1 MKGAKM
7 KTINRTISVL
17 VFVNL
22 LTVSFALAE
31 KVPEEKPAEII
42 PETVELP
49 VPPELPRVEL
59 PRVIQPTRRRR
70 GRLSDL
76 SSSFLYDQLTSPRQ
90 EMQARI
96 AQFVA
101 AETALVIPTI
111 ETIEKA
117 PDFIQTTV
125 KDLNIMCRIF
135 NKELELSDQ
144 VPELY
149 EMVMFSD
156 SFEHFFDHRGFF
168 GQEARRTKG
177 IYLDGYGAL
186 FLIEVDFPL
195 TAPPQAEEKEKQIEE
210 PGDPVWRQA
219 EQEIYS
225 PEKLKKKEKEA
236 DSAKE
241 YDAEK
246 VEDLKRK
253 LVKSLKYT
261 ANIRS
266 LKADESIIISVRG
279 HHSAANP
286 TKVLIIRVKK
296 SDVDAFAQG
305 ELDSGKFGQ
314 KVQML
319 MY

>member
-1 MKGAKM
+1 M

-42 PETVELP
+42 PETVELT
-49 VPPELPRVEL
+49 VSPELPRVEL
-59 PRVIQPTRRRR
+59 PLVIQPTQRRR
-70 GRLSDL
+70 GLLSDL
-76 SSSFLYDQLTSPRQ
+76 SSSLLYDPLTSPRQ

-96 AQFVA
+96 AQFIA

-135 NKELELSDQ
+135 NKELKLSKQ

-149 EMVMFSD
+149 EMVMFND
-156 SFEHFFDHRGFF
+156 SFEHFFNNRGFL
-168 GQEARRTKG
+168 GQEGRGTKG

-186 FLIEVDFPL
+186 FLIQVDFPL
-195 TAPPQAEEKEKQIEE
+195 IAPLQAEEKEKQIEA

-225 PEKLKKKEKEA
+225 PEKISKMGKEA

-241 YDAEK
+241 YDEEK
-246 VEDLKRK
+246 VKDLKRK
-253 LVKSLKYT
+253 LVKSLKHT

-266 LKADESIIISVRG
+266 LKADESIIISVKG
-279 HHSAANP
+279 HHSASNP
-286 TKVLIIRVKK
+286 PKVLIIRVKK
-296 SDVDAFAQG
+296 SDLDAFTKG
-305 ELDSGKFGQ
+305 ELDSDKFGQ
-314 KVQML
+314 KVQIF

>member
-1 MKGAKM
+1 M

-42 PETVELP
+42 PETVELS
-49 VPPELPRVEL
+49 VSPELPRVEL
-59 PRVIQPTRRRR
+59 PLVIQPTQRRR
-70 GRLSDL
+70 GLLSDWAG
-76 SSSFLYDQLTSPRQ
+76 SYLYDPLTSPRQ

-96 AQFVA
+96 AQFIA

-135 NKELELSDQ
+135 NKELKLSNQ

-149 EMVMFSD
+149 EMVMFND
-156 SFEHFFDHRGFF
+156 SFEHFFNNRGFL
-168 GQEARRTKG
+168 GQEGRGTKG

-186 FLIEVDFPL
+186 FLIQVDFPL
-195 TAPPQAEEKEKQIEE
+195 MAPPQAEEKEKQIEA

-225 PEKLKKKEKEA
+225 PEKLKKKRERRLIQQ
-236 DSAKE
+236 E
-241 YDAEK
+241 YDEEK
-246 VEDLKRK
+246 VKDLKRK
-253 LVKSLKYT
+253 LVKSLKHT

-266 LKADESIIISVRG
+266 LKADESIIISVKG
-279 HHSAANP
+279 HHSASNP
-286 TKVLIIRVKK
+286 PKVLIIRVKK
-296 SDVDAFAQG
+296 SDLDAFTKG
-305 ELDSGKFGQ
+305 ELDSDKFGQ

>member
-1 MKGAKM
+1 M

-22 LTVSFALAE
+22 LTAGFALAE

-42 PETVELP
+42 PETVELT
-49 VPPELPRVEL
+49 VSPELPRVEL
-59 PRVIQPTRRRR
+59 PRVIRTTQRRR
-70 GRLSDL
+70 GRLSDWAG
-76 SSSFLYDQLTSPRQ
+76 SYLYDPLTSPRQ

-96 AQFVA
+96 AQFIA

-135 NKELELSDQ
+135 NKELNLSNQ

-149 EMVMFSD
+149 EMVMFND
-156 SFEHFFDHRGFF
+156 SFEHFFNNRGFL
-168 GQEARRTKG
+168 GQEGRGTKG

-186 FLIEVDFPL
+186 FLIQVDFPL
-195 TAPPQAEEKEKQIEE
+195 MAPPQAEEKEKQIEA

-225 PEKLKKKEKEA
+225 PEKVSKMGKEA

-241 YDAEK
+241 YDEEK
-246 VEDLKRK
+246 VKDLKRK
-253 LVKSLKYT
+253 LVKSLKHT

-266 LKADESIIISVRG
+266 LKADESIIISVKG
-279 HHSAANP
+279 HHSASNP
-286 TKVLIIRVKK
+286 PKVLIIRVKK
-296 SDVDAFAQG
+296 SDLDAFTKG
-305 ELDSGKFGQ
+305 ELDSDKFGQ